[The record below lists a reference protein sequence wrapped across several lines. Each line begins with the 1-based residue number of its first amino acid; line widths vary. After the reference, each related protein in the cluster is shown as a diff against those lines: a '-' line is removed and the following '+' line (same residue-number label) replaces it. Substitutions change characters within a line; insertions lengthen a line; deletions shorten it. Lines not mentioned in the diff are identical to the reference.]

1 MLLLFKQKIKGIII
15 KRTKIYNALFVVVF
29 HFSVSML
36 KCRVLCMCEYL
47 CACACVCFALATC
60 FQKLVCASLSLCV
73 CVGVTVCAM
82 RLSRSCLLMQL
93 VKYLYDP
100 FYTLPCL
107 NYEIL
112 QLLLGSLQSGKW
124 FKKRIYCRVLNTLRR
139 KVQGYYNSLCP
150 CIFKNVILYLFILW
164 IWEALTLNTV
174 DI

>member
-15 KRTKIYNALFVVVF
+15 KRTKIYNALFVAVF

-47 CACACVCFALATC
+47 CVCVLCSRNVLSKTCLCFYLC
-60 FQKLVCASLSLCV
+60 VCV
-73 CVGVTVCAM
+73 CVGVTVCTM

-150 CIFKNVILYLFILW
+150 RIFKNVILYLFILW
-164 IWEALTLNTV
+164 IWEALTLNTE